1 MFYHNIISLSLSQA
15 THVLDTSNG
24 NGREDKLDSIKAE
37 VEKLNCQYNNLF
49 SVIRKMQIN
58 CWEALMNSR
67 PLEDGRITEGCDII
81 DWLLSIGHINK
92 DKS

>member
-37 VEKLNCQYNNLF
+37 VEKLN
-49 SVIRKMQIN
+49 R
-58 CWEALMNSR
+58 
-67 PLEDGRITEGCDII
+67 
-81 DWLLSIGHINK
+81 
-92 DKS
+92 